1 MKSYIYNLCT
11 CLLALGMSVMSGCN
25 KEEQTSGFLLDAD
38 TYIEKIVFDENYE
51 GIIDNSEASVTVN
64 VPYDYDTKAMTVSQ
78 LVLSEGAEASIKEND
93 KLNLNFP
100 QNVRVTNGD
109 AYFDYTVNVNY
120 CTANILSFKLNDTYQ
135 GNINNEAGKII
146 VYVPENADVTNMV
159 VDYEVEEGAIVSVEK
174 NAILDFTTPIEITV
188 EIATVVKTYKVTV
201 IKSDDELARKAF
213 VGIANTIDELPVES
227 KVAAQWMIDNIPN
240 SVYVSLSDIKD
251 GKVLLEDYKMIWCH
265 WDWTNINDWPSL
277 AYDTKDKINAYWKI
291 GGNIFASREA
301 VRYVKQDMWGVS
313 SMNAEPNNMWGDK
326 YDEDKYDEIV
336 LDKNIGFS
344 VKTYESHEIYDGI
357 STIGN
362 DKMIYLRANGCKT
375 TNRALQWGVDW
386 EPYGSMDGWKE
397 KTGATPLASGV
408 DNYDSNRVC
417 IASYASDGTG
427 TVITVGAPAFEWK
440 DANVNNEFFPN
451 MEKLTKN
458 IINYLSK

>member
-11 CLLALGMSVMSGCN
+11 CLLALGMFAMSGCN
-25 KEEQTSGFLLDAD
+25 KEEQTSSFLLDVD

-51 GIIDNSEASVTVN
+51 GVIDNKEASITVN
-64 VPYDYDTKAMTVSQ
+64 VPYDYVTNAMTVSQ

-135 GNINNEAGKII
+135 GYINNNAGTII
-146 VYVPENADVTNMV
+146 VYVPEDTDVTNMV

-174 NAILDFTTPIEITV
+174 DAILDFTTPIEITV

-201 IKSDDELARKAF
+201 IKSDGELVRKAF

-251 GKVLLEDYKMIWCH
+251 GKVRLEDYKMIWCH
-265 WDWTNINDWPSL
+265 WDWTNIKDWPSL
-277 AYDTKDKINAYWKI
+277 AYDTKDKINAYWKA
-291 GGNIFASREA
+291 GGNIFASRVA
-301 VRYVKQDMWGVS
+301 MKYVKENMWGVS
-313 SMNAEPNNMWGDK
+313 KENEEPNNIFDGSF
-326 YDEDKYDEIV
+326 V
-336 LDKNIGFS
+336 LGSNFGFS
-344 VKTYESHEIYDGI
+344 VKNYETHEIYKGLQPDGDGRI
-357 STIGN
+357 
-362 DKMIYLRANGCKT
+362 IYLRSAGYNI
-375 TNRALQWGVDW
+375 TNSTIQWLVNDSR
-386 EPYGSMDGWKE
+386 YGGMEGWKQ
-397 KTGATPLASGV
+397 KTGAEPLASGDYYDENKV
-408 DNYDSNRVC
+408 SIAEFKPRQFDSNL
-417 IASYASDGTG
+417 SG

>member
-1 MKSYIYNLCT
+1 MKAYIYNLCT
-11 CLLALGMSVMSGCN
+11 WLMVIGMFAMPGCD
-25 KEEQTSGFLLDAD
+25 KDEKTSGFLLDVD

-51 GIIDNSEASVTVN
+51 GVIDNKEASITVN
-64 VPYDYDTKAMTVSQ
+64 VPYGYDVKAMTVSQ

-188 EIATVVKTYKVTV
+188 EYKVTV

-240 SVYVSLSDIKD
+240 SVYMSLSDIKD

-265 WDWTNINDWPSL
+265 WDWTNIGDWPSL
-277 AYDTKDKINAYWKI
+277 AYDTKDKINAYWKA

-313 SMNAEPNNMWGDK
+313 SMNAEPNNMWGEK
-326 YDEDKYDEIV
+326 YEETN

-357 STIGN
+357 ATIGD
-362 DKMIYLRANGCKT
+362 DKMIYLRADGCKT

-386 EPYGSMDGWKE
+386 EPYESMDGWKE

-408 DNYDSNRVC
+408 DNYDLNRVC

-458 IINYLSK
+458 IINYLCK

>member
-1 MKSYIYNLCT
+1 MKAYIYNLCI
-11 CLLALGMSVMSGCN
+11 CLLALGMFAMSGCD
-25 KEEQTSGFLLDAD
+25 KDEKTSSFLLDVD

-51 GIIDNSEASVTVN
+51 GVIDNKEASITVN
-64 VPYDYDTKAMTVSQ
+64 VPYYYDTKAMTVSQ

-109 AYFDYTVNVNY
+109 AYFDYAVNVNY
-120 CTANILSFKLNDTYQ
+120 CTANVLSFKLNDTYQ
-135 GNINNEAGKII
+135 GYINNNAGTIV
-146 VYVPENADVTNMV
+146 VYVPGNADVTNMV

-174 NAILDFTTPIEITV
+174 DAILDFTTPIEITV

-201 IKSDDELARKAF
+201 IKSDGELVRKAF

-251 GKVLLEDYKMIWCH
+251 GKVRLEDYKMIWCH
-265 WDWTNINDWPSL
+265 WDWTNIGDWPSL
-277 AYDTKDKINAYWKI
+277 AYDTKDKINAYWKA

-301 VRYVKQDMWGVS
+301 MRYVKQDMWGVS
-313 SMNAEPNNMWGDK
+313 SMNAEPNNMWGEK
-326 YDEDKYDEIV
+326 YEEIN

-344 VKTYESHEIYDGI
+344 IKSYENYEIYDGI
-357 STIGN
+357 ATMGD

-408 DNYDSNRVC
+408 DDYDLNRVC
-417 IASYASDGTG
+417 IVLYAYEGTG

>member
-1 MKSYIYNLCT
+1 MKAYIYNLCT
-11 CLLALGMSVMSGCN
+11 CLLALGMFAMSGCD
-25 KEEQTSGFLLDAD
+25 KDEKTSDFLLDVD
-38 TYIEKIVFDENYE
+38 TYIEKIMFDENYE

-227 KVAAQWMIDNIPN
+227 KAAAKWMIDNIPN
-240 SVYVSLSDIKD
+240 SVYMSLSDIKD
-251 GKVLLEDYKMIWCH
+251 GKVRLEDYEMIWCH
-265 WDWTNINDWPSL
+265 WDWTNIGDWPSL
-277 AYDTKDKINAYWKI
+277 AYDTKDKINAYWKA

-313 SMNAEPNNMWGDK
+313 SMNAEPNNMWGEK
-326 YDEDKYDEIV
+326 YEETN

-357 STIGN
+357 ATIGD
-362 DKMIYLRANGCKT
+362 DKMIYLRADGCKT

-386 EPYGSMDGWKE
+386 EPYESMDGWKE

-408 DNYDSNRVC
+408 DNYDLNRVC

-458 IINYLSK
+458 IINYLCK

>member
-11 CLLALGMSVMSGCN
+11 WLLTLGMFVMSGCD
-25 KEEQTSGFLLDAD
+25 KEEQTSDLLLDVD
-38 TYIEKIVFDENYE
+38 TYIEKIVLDENY
-51 GIIDNSEASVTVN
+51 
-64 VPYDYDTKAMTVSQ
+64 
-78 LVLSEGAEASIKEND
+78 
-93 KLNLNFP
+93 LNLNFP

-135 GNINNEAGKII
+135 GYINNNAGTII
-146 VYVPENADVTNMV
+146 VYVPEDTDVTNMV

-174 NAILDFTTPIEITV
+174 DAILDFTTPIEITV

-201 IKSDDELARKAF
+201 IKSDGELVRKAF

-265 WDWTNINDWPSL
+265 WDWTNIKDWPSL

-313 SMNAEPNNMWGDK
+313 SMNAEPNNKWGDK
-326 YDEDKYDEIV
+326 YDEDEYDETV

-357 STIGN
+357 ATKGD
-362 DKMIYLRANGCKT
+362 DKMIYLRADGCKT

-440 DANVNNEFFPN
+440 DANVNNEFYPN

>member
-1 MKSYIYNLCT
+1 MKSYISNLCT
-11 CLLALGMSVMSGCN
+11 WLLALGMFAMSGCD
-25 KEEQTSGFLLDAD
+25 KDEKTSSFLLDVD
-38 TYIEKIVFDENYE
+38 TYIEKIVFNENYE
-51 GIIDNSEASVTVN
+51 GVIDNKEASITVN

-120 CTANILSFKLNDTYQ
+120 CTANVLSFKLNDTYQ
-135 GNINNEAGKII
+135 GYINNNAGTII
-146 VYVPENADVTNMV
+146 VYVPEDTDVTNMV

-174 NAILDFTTPIEITV
+174 DAILDFTTPIEITV

-201 IKSDDELARKAF
+201 IKSDGELVRKAF
-213 VGIANTIDELPVES
+213 VGIANTIDELSVES
-227 KVAAQWMIDNIPN
+227 KTAAQWMIDNIPN

-251 GKVLLEDYKMIWCH
+251 DKVRLEDYKMIWCH
-265 WDWTNINDWPSL
+265 FDWTDWPSI
-277 AYDTKDKINAYWKI
+277 AWDSREKITAYWMS
-291 GGNIFASREA
+291 GGNIFASRDGA
-301 VRYVKQDMWGVS
+301 RYINDVWLIAINQQS
-313 SMNAEPNNMWGDK
+313 PNDISGGETDVTLES
-326 YDEDKYDEIV
+326 D
-336 LDKNIGFS
+336 LGFS
-344 VKTYESHEIYDGI
+344 VKGYETHEIYNGLQFESENSILYLKESECKI
-357 STIGN
+357 S
-362 DKMIYLRANGCKT
+362 
-375 TNRALQWGVDW
+375 NRVLQWIVNKDPYTNMDDW
-386 EPYGSMDGWKE
+386 KQ
-397 KTGATPLASGV
+397 KTGAKPLASSDTYDENKV
-408 DNYDSNRVC
+408 SIAEFKPRQFDSNL
-417 IASYASDGTG
+417 SG